1 MTNGIR
7 AIRIVSGLLATIAL
21 GGVMLLLFALIP
33 PGSVY
38 GAPLEKALSQS
49 TPTAPT
55 VLAVVR
61 NQGAALYTRPGDE
74 PIQTLVGGSL
84 VSALLRSQNELWV
97 LVETRGLVQ
106 GWVEARLLL
115 AAGLNR
121 LPVEQPTPE
130 PTSTP
135 DAEAMA
141 TATAEAI
148 EAATSEPSDGA
159 TPDAQP
165 TGTPE
170 TEAETDMASSTPE
183 LMPEP
188 TPELMPEPT
197 PELMP
202 EPTPELM
209 PEATPE
215 LMPEATAELT
225 AEATA
230 ELTAEATAEL
240 TAEAMTE
247 PTAEAAPTDAMA
259 EPVTPEPTPM
269 PFVPPDG
276 PTALALVRIEGAD
289 VWRIEDDSLAAHFE
303 PGKRLTA
310 ANRTPE
316 SDWYFVYDDNGI
328 HGWAMAADLVVV
340 DGSSLPVEDIT
351 ISVGETEMAGDEM
364 MTGTETPTATATP
377 TATVVPE
384 KIVITVNSFGQRLHV
399 RAGPSTEF
407 EIVAKA
413 VTGVTFNGIGRNE
426 AGDWILIAIADLPS
440 GSGWVSAS
448 FVTSDRPLDE
458 LPVVEETLSVVE
470 K

>member
-61 NQGAALYTRPGDE
+61 NQGAVLYTRPGNE

-106 GWVEARLLL
+106 GWVEVQLLL

-135 DAEAMA
+135 D
-141 TATAEAI
+141 AEAI

-170 TEAETDMASSTPE
+170 TEAEADMASSTPE
-183 LMPEP
+183 LMPEA
-188 TPELMPEPT
+188 TA
-197 PELMP
+197 
-202 EPTPELM
+202 ELM

-225 AEATA
+225 AEAMTEPTA
-230 ELTAEATAEL
+230 EAMTEATAETMTEATAETMTEP
-240 TAEAMTE
+240 TAEAMTEATAETMTE

-276 PTALALVRIEGAD
+276 PAALALVRIEGAD

-351 ISVGETEMAGDEM
+351 ISVGTTEM
-364 MTGTETPTATATP
+364 ATATP

-384 KIVITVNSFGQRLHV
+384 KVVITVNSFGQRLNV

-458 LPVVEETLSVVE
+458 LPVVEETMSVVE

>member
-61 NQGAALYTRPGDE
+61 NQGAVLYTRPGNE

-106 GWVEARLLL
+106 GWVEVQLLL

-135 DAEAMA
+135 DAGSHRGGDFGAVRWSNA
-141 TATAEAI
+141 RR
-148 EAATSEPSDGA
+148 AAHRYAGNGSRNRHGIIDTGA
-159 TPDAQP
+159 YAGGDTGAYAGGD
-165 TGTPE
+165 TGTYAGGD
-170 TEAETDMASSTPE
+170 TGAYAGGDTGS
-183 LMPEP
+183 LCRRRHRR
-188 TPELMPEPT
+188 
-197 PELMP
+197 
-202 EPTPELM
+202 LM

-215 LMPEATAELT
+215 LMRRRQRSLQATAER
-225 AEATA
+225 
-230 ELTAEATAEL
+230 
-240 TAEAMTE
+240 EAMTE

-351 ISVGETEMAGDEM
+351 ISVGTTEMAGDEM

-384 KIVITVNSFGQRLHV
+384 KVVITVNSFGQRLNV

-458 LPVVEETLSVVE
+458 LPVVEETMSVVE

>member
-183 LMPEP
+183 LMPEA
-188 TPELMPEPT
+188 
-197 PELMP
+197 
-202 EPTPELM
+202 TPELM

-215 LMPEATAELT
+215 LMPEATPELMP
-225 AEATA
+225 EATP

-310 ANRTPE
+310 AYRTPE
-316 SDWYFVYDDNGI
+316 IDWYFVYDDNGI
-328 HGWAMAADLVVV
+328 HGWAMASDLVVV

-351 ISVGETEMAGDEM
+351 ISVGTTEMAGDEM
-364 MTGTETPTATATP
+364 MAGTETATATP

-384 KIVITVNSFGQRLHV
+384 KVVITVNSFGQRLNV

>member
-183 LMPEP
+183 LMPE
-188 TPELMPEPT
+188 
-197 PELMP
+197 
-202 EPTPELM
+202 
-209 PEATPE
+209 ATPD
-215 LMPEATAELT
+215 LC
-225 AEATA
+225 
-230 ELTAEATAEL
+230 
-240 TAEAMTE
+240 
-247 PTAEAAPTDAMA
+247 
-259 EPVTPEPTPM
+259 
-269 PFVPPDG
+269 
-276 PTALALVRIEGAD
+276 R
-289 VWRIEDDSLAAHFE
+289 RRHRSLCRRRH
-303 PGKRLTA
+303 R
-310 ANRTPE
+310 
-316 SDWYFVYDDNGI
+316 
-328 HGWAMAADLVVV
+328 
-340 DGSSLPVEDIT
+340 SLCRRRHR
-351 ISVGETEMAGDEM
+351 
-364 MTGTETPTATATP
+364 
-377 TATVVPE
+377 
-384 KIVITVNSFGQRLHV
+384 NLCRRRQRSLC
-399 RAGPSTEF
+399 RRRQRSLQ
-407 EIVAKA
+407 
-413 VTGVTFNGIGRNE
+413 RRRQRS
-426 AGDWILIAIADLPS
+426 LQ
-440 GSGWVSAS
+440 
-448 FVTSDRPLDE
+448 RRR
-458 LPVVEETLSVVE
+458 
-470 K
+470 

>member
-61 NQGAALYTRPGDE
+61 NQGAVLYTRPGDE

-84 VSALLRSQNELWV
+84 VSARLLSQNELWV

-141 TATAEAI
+141 TVTAEAI

-170 TEAETDMASSTPE
+170 TEADTDMASSTPE
-183 LMPEP
+183 LMPEV
-188 TPELMPEPT
+188 TSELMPEPT
-197 PELMP
+197 S
-202 EPTPELM
+202 ELM
-209 PEATPE
+209 PEATSELMPEVTSE
-215 LMPEATAELT
+215 LMPEATSELT
-225 AEATA
+225 PEAMTEATA
-230 ELTAEATAEL
+230 EAGAYRC
-240 TAEAMTE
+240 
-247 PTAEAAPTDAMA
+247 
-259 EPVTPEPTPM
+259 
-269 PFVPPDG
+269 DG
-276 PTALALVRIEGAD
+276 
-289 VWRIEDDSLAAHFE
+289 
-303 PGKRLTA
+303 
-310 ANRTPE
+310 
-316 SDWYFVYDDNGI
+316 
-328 HGWAMAADLVVV
+328 
-340 DGSSLPVEDIT
+340 
-351 ISVGETEMAGDEM
+351 
-364 MTGTETPTATATP
+364 
-377 TATVVPE
+377 
-384 KIVITVNSFGQRLHV
+384 
-399 RAGPSTEF
+399 RARYP
-407 EIVAKA
+407 
-413 VTGVTFNGIGRNE
+413 
-426 AGDWILIAIADLPS
+426 
-440 GSGWVSAS
+440 
-448 FVTSDRPLDE
+448 
-458 LPVVEETLSVVE
+458 
-470 K
+470 

>member
-1 MTNGIR
+1 
-7 AIRIVSGLLATIAL
+7 
-21 GGVMLLLFALIP
+21 
-33 PGSVY
+33 
-38 GAPLEKALSQS
+38 
-49 TPTAPT
+49 
-55 VLAVVR
+55 
-61 NQGAALYTRPGDE
+61 
-74 PIQTLVGGSL
+74 
-84 VSALLRSQNELWV
+84 
-97 LVETRGLVQ
+97 
-106 GWVEARLLL
+106 
-115 AAGLNR
+115 
-121 LPVEQPTPE
+121 
-130 PTSTP
+130 
-135 DAEAMA
+135 
-141 TATAEAI
+141 
-148 EAATSEPSDGA
+148 
-159 TPDAQP
+159 
-165 TGTPE
+165 
-170 TEAETDMASSTPE
+170 
-183 LMPEP
+183 
-188 TPELMPEPT
+188 
-197 PELMP
+197 
-202 EPTPELM
+202 
-209 PEATPE
+209 
-215 LMPEATAELT
+215 
-225 AEATA
+225 
-230 ELTAEATAEL
+230 
-240 TAEAMTE
+240 MTE

-351 ISVGETEMAGDEM
+351 ISVGTTEMAGDEM

-384 KIVITVNSFGQRLHV
+384 KVVITVNSFGQRLNV